1 MQQQGSLSETFTGL
15 VRGLLQWQ
23 QQSETNLWSGE
34 CQPQHSIL
42 LVIVLVL
49 TLPANL
55 PPVSILPM
63 AVKLVR
69 LQPLTQH
76 QIVRDL
82 SVPTIYLMASILTY
96 QMDT

>member
-1 MQQQGSLSETFTGL
+1 MQQQGSWQETFRCL

-34 CQPQHSIL
+34 CQRQHSIL

-49 TLPANL
+49 TLPAKL

-69 LQPLTQH
+69 LQPLTQP
-76 QIVRDL
+76 QIVREF
-82 SVPTIYLMASILTY
+82 SVPTIELMASILTY
-96 QMDT
+96 QMDM